1 MSFPK
6 IAFIIP
12 CHNEEISISYVVN
25 KAKELFPESE
35 VIVCDNNS
43 NDDTARLARRA
54 GAHVVFEKQIGK
66 GNAVRRLLRDIDA
79 DVFIM
84 VDGDNTYDLSHLP
97 NAVRKLID
105 TDLDLLTGDRMM
117 KANQSNFR
125 QGHDIGN
132 KFFNYLFRFLF
143 EIDTNDV
150 FSGLRVFS
158 RRLVKTFP
166 IASSEFEIETELT
179 IYASRMRLPIADFPT
194 HVNLRVGSTSKLNT
208 FKDGFKILYFSFR
221 LLHREYPLK
230 IYMPIACI
238 TFILG
243 AIGMNSI
250 LVEFLNTGLVPR
262 LPSLVFSLF
271 LLIISILFTL
281 SGFILKEI
289 SNIKY
294 ENRYLSYLSK

>member
-1 MSFPK
+1 MSFPR

-12 CHNEEISISYVVN
+12 CYNEAVSIAYVVK
-25 KAKELFPESE
+25 KAKELFPQSE

-43 NDDTARLARRA
+43 KDDTARLARDA
-54 GAHVVFEKQIGK
+54 GAHVVFEKKVGK

-84 VDGDNTYDLSHLP
+84 VDGDNTYDLDHLP
-97 NAVRKLID
+97 GAVKNLID
-105 TDLDLLTGDRMM
+105 ADLDLLTGDRMM
-117 KANQSNFR
+117 RANQSNFR

-179 IYASRMRLPIADFPT
+179 IYASRMRLPLADFPT
-194 HVNLRVGSTSKLNT
+194 KVNSRVGSTSKLNT
-208 FKDGFKILYFSFR
+208 LKDGFKILYFSCR

-230 IYMPIACI
+230 IYIPIACI

-243 AIGMNSI
+243 AIGINSV
-250 LVEFLNTGLVPR
+250 LVEYLNTGLVPR
-262 LPSLVFSLF
+262 MPSLIFSLF

>member
-12 CHNEEISISYVVN
+12 CHNEEISIAYVIK
-25 KAKELFPESE
+25 KAKELFPDSD

-43 NDDTARLARRA
+43 KDATAELARGA
-54 GAHVVFEKQIGK
+54 GANVVFEKQVGK

-79 DVFIM
+79 DIFIM
-84 VDGDNTYDLSHLP
+84 VDGDNTYDLNHLP
-97 NAVRKLID
+97 CAVKNLID
-105 TDLDLLTGDRMM
+105 ADLDLLTGDRMM
-117 KANQSNFR
+117 RANQSNFR
-125 QGHDIGN
+125 KGHDIGN

-143 EIDTNDV
+143 EIETNDV

-194 HVNLRVGSTSKLNT
+194 QVNLRVGSTSKLNT

-230 IYMPIACI
+230 IYMPIA
-238 TFILG
+238 FVSFLLG
-243 AIGMNSI
+243 AIGINSV

-262 LPSLVFSLF
+262 IPSLIFSLF

-294 ENRYLSYLSK
+294 ENRYLAYLSK